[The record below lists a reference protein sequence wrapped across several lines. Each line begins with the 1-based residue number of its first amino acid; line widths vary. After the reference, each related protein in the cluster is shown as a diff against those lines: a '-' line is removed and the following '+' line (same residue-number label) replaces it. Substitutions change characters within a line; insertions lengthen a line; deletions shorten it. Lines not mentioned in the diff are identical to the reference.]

1 MDDMK
6 KLDVQTCI
14 EGLGQIILGVLRRE
28 NAKRPREYVKLKD
41 IREKSGIRKKLEASG
56 GVIVFESKVTS
67 KTLEY
72 LQHQKY
78 VEQSRL
84 ESAYWRI
91 TDTGLDKHQMNAMQ
105 ELDLETCIDGLTEI
119 ILDVL
124 VETGKT
130 GNYLQLSTVGRRS
143 GIEDAIATPKNKNN
157 FKDAFTDA
165 LLEYLQR
172 QGRVKKGPGQGRW
185 KISDSEYQKRQA

>member
-1 MDDMK
+1 MNDTK

-56 GVIVFESKVTS
+56 GKSTFEHMVTS

-72 LQHQKY
+72 LEDKGY
-78 VEQSRL
+78 VEKSSF
-84 ESAYWRI
+84 EKGYWRI
-91 TDTGLDKHQMNAMQ
+91 TDIGLEKHRTGVTQ

-119 ILDVL
+119 IFDVL
-124 VETGKT
+124 VETGNRA
-130 GNYLQLSTVGRRS
+130 NYMRLSAVGTKS
-143 GIEDAIATPKNKNN
+143 GIEDAIATPRNKGI
-157 FKDAFTDA
+157 FRDAFTHA
-165 LLEYLQR
+165 ILEYLQR
-172 QGRVKKGPGQGRW
+172 EGRVEEATGSALW
-185 KISDSEYQKRQA
+185 KLDDLEFQERQA